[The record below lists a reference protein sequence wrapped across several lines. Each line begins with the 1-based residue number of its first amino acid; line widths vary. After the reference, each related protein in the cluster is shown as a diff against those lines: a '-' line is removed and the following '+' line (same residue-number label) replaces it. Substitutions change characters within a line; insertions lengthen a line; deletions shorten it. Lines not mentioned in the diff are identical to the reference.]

1 MRDYFLIFLNAALRE
16 LFRAK
21 LGYPSSDF
29 SSGELTRN
37 IGLHQ
42 NDLDSRSDDQKITED
57 GDNKGNISEEV
68 DKTPSEHAS
77 LVSLNDAADEFFDVP
92 EPSDYDQSEADW
104 SPDFVSDI
112 YSQVNALPNAVTRK
126 GVWNWAS
133 RLEF

>member
-1 MRDYFLIFLNAALRE
+1 M
-16 LFRAK
+16 FRAK
-21 LGYPSSDF
+21 LGYPSTDF

-42 NDLDSRSDDQKITED
+42 NDLDSGSDDQKVTED

-68 DKTPSEHAS
+68 DKTPSEQAS

-92 EPSDYDQSEADW
+92 EPSDRDQSEAEW
-104 SPDFVSDI
+104 SPDFVSDM
-112 YSQVNALPNAVTRK
+112 YSQVNALPNAFTRK
-126 GVWNWAS
+126 RVWNWAS

>member
-1 MRDYFLIFLNAALRE
+1 MKYHFSFLSFLNAALRE

-21 LGYPSSDF
+21 RGYPSSDF

-37 IGLHQ
+37 IGSCQ
-42 NDLDSRSDDQKITED
+42 TDLDSRSGVQTVTAD
-57 GDNKGNISEEV
+57 GDNKGNISEEA

-104 SPDFVSDI
+104 TPEEM
-112 YSQVNALPNAVTRK
+112 YLQVNEVQMQSPK
-126 GVWNWAS
+126 
-133 RLEF
+133 RL